1 MGQHGMMANKY
12 NGILSDRSIERAL
25 DEGNIFIAPFDRKQL
40 QSAGYNLTPTCFVY
54 STKRK
59 CLLNVI
65 ENDDETYVMID
76 RNDTVLI
83 KTRESIAIS
92 STLAGNFFSKVKIV
106 SEGFGH
112 VATTLD
118 PGWEGKLLISIN
130 NPTNKKIKFS
140 IKKKVYG
147 SIIYNSFVTVEFIG
161 LDSETEKKSDNPPG
175 RLDIL
180 ENTLDKNLSLLKR
193 KKRDSLKELI
203 DELNKCENISINQI
217 LLDMLNENE
226 REELANIRQIQDNI
240 EYENE
245 FKEFMRIKER
255 KYYRDIQNQFSINAQ
270 NSIDLVD
277 KYVSQKLQYG
287 SLKLKLATYIYKN
300 MKNILGVV
308 CIVALMVVLFILN
321 TNKGD
326 TKETAQAVKN
336 VAENTNLFYAVT
348 TMISMVLAYIG
359 LPLIRDLF
367 NKKL

>member
-1 MGQHGMMANKY
+1 MGHNGMTTNKY

-25 DEGNIFIAPFDRKQL
+25 DEGDIFIAPFDRKQL

-54 STKRK
+54 STKHR

-65 ENDDETYVMID
+65 ENEDETYVMID

-92 STLAGNFFSKVKIV
+92 SNLAGNFFSKVKIV

-118 PGWEGKLLISIN
+118 PEWEGKLLISIN

-147 SIIYNSFVTVEFIG
+147 ATIYNSFVTVEFIG
-161 LDSETEKKSDNPPG
+161 LSSETEKKSDNPPG

-226 REELANIRQIQDNI
+226 KEELTNIKQIQDGK

-245 FKEFMRIKER
+245 LKEFMRIKER
-255 KYYRDIQNQFSINAQ
+255 KYYRDIQNQFAINAQ

-277 KYVSQKLQYG
+277 KYVSQKLQYS
-287 SLKLKLATYIYKN
+287 SLKLKLATYLYKN
-300 MKNILGVV
+300 VKNILGIV
-308 CIVALMVVLFILN
+308 CIIALMLVLSILN
-321 TNKGD
+321 TNTIDAKD
-326 TKETAQAVKN
+326 KLKTIVEA
-336 VAENTNLFYAVT
+336 
-348 TMISMVLAYIG
+348 MISMVLIYIG
-359 LPLIRDLF
+359 FPLIRNLF

>member
-1 MGQHGMMANKY
+1 M
-12 NGILSDRSIERAL
+12 
-25 DEGNIFIAPFDRKQL
+25 
-40 QSAGYNLTPTCFVY
+40 
-54 STKRK
+54 
-59 CLLNVI
+59 
-65 ENDDETYVMID
+65 
-76 RNDTVLI
+76 
-83 KTRESIAIS
+83 
-92 STLAGNFFSKVKIV
+92 
-106 SEGFGH
+106 
-112 VATTLD
+112 TTLD